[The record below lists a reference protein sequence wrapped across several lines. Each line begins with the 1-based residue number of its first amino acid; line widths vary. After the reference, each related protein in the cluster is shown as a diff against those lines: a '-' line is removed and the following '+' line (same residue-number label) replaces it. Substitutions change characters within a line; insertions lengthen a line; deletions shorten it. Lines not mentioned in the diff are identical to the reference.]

1 MLTIIA
7 LYYMF
12 YGTTTTATA
21 TSDGLTLRVG
31 FARLSVLFVREFMR
45 ITKVIAVKSQIS
57 EVTLFPKL
65 PHFTLWVGIHN
76 CTVLVVVE
84 LSWHYVG
91 GTVNGSYHHVPQV

>member
-31 FARLSVLFVREFMR
+31 FARLSVLFVREFM
-45 ITKVIAVKSQIS
+45 
-57 EVTLFPKL
+57 
-65 PHFTLWVGIHN
+65 
-76 CTVLVVVE
+76 
-84 LSWHYVG
+84 
-91 GTVNGSYHHVPQV
+91 